1 MLRLFIALVMCVIST
16 GAIARASGIA
26 QGKFSTLSYERL
38 QRLPP
43 AIHKALKAAQ
53 LLCRGDAVNV
63 RTGFL
68 RYLKGKEGVE
78 FIAIHFD
85 QVECF
90 NRDALCSPNGCLHR
104 VFVFKGGNLREVWRG
119 DVLEID
125 MSAESG
131 IPSIDIDCSRGGSV
145 CRHQM
150 QWDGSRFR

>member
-1 MLRLFIALVMCVIST
+1 MLRLFIALVMCVIFT

-43 AIHKALKAAQ
+43 AIHRAFEAAQ
-53 LLCRGDAVNV
+53 LLCKGDAINV